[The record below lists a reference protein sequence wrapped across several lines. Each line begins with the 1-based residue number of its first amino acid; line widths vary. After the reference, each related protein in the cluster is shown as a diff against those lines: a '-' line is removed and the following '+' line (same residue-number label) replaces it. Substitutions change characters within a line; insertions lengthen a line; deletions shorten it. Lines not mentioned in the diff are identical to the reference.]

1 MGDIDRATGQGALHI
16 DGNDTEVNSALVGD
30 FTIEVWAQL
39 DALHASNDH
48 SIILYGVGGAE
59 SEATNYL
66 AWIYI
71 EANTGLVRFFWEHG
85 SSATNV
91 DLPSDDAFPVGAMTH
106 LAVVCSVSG
115 GDRNVQFYINGEDAG
130 DGSGTNAS
138 GGTSATWIIG
148 ENAANANRWDGEI
161 REIRV
166 SSVARTSEE
175 IAASFESGPDT
186 AAVDTDPP
194 TLANLSPAPGA
205 LASNTTF
212 EFDILD
218 NGTIAVVTI
227 FTDFEVSRRDE
238 VVFDGVQFG
247 RLYSGSIAAI
257 EGGTHFAF
265 SRRGGFPRL
274 ASGEVERC
282 RLRVVCFDAAGNAVT
297 L

>member
-39 DALHASNDH
+39 DALHATADH
-48 SIILYGVGGAE
+48 SIVLYGVGGAE

-66 AWIYI
+66 AWIYV

-106 LAVVCSVSG
+106 LAVVCSVADGIRS
-115 GDRNVQFYINGEDAG
+115 VQFYIDGEDAG

-175 IAASFESGPDT
+175 IVASFESGPDT
-186 AAVDTDPP
+186 AAVDSEPP
-194 TLANLSPAPGA
+194 TVENVLPDGTLAPGDTV
-205 LASNTTF
+205 SI
-212 EFDILD
+212 DILD
-218 NGTIAVVTI
+218 NGTIASVVLLVEFLT
-227 FTDFEVSRRDE
+227 TVREEVAYNGDR
-238 VVFDGVQFG
+238 FG
-247 RLYSGSIAAI
+247 HLYSGTRTAI
-257 EGGTHFAF
+257 EGGL
-265 SRRGGFPRL
+265 RL
-274 ASGEVERC
+274 AFTRRAIWPSEGM
-282 RLRVVCFDAAGNAVT
+282 RLRVIAFDSGGNAVE